1 MRTIEIVDTTLR
13 DGLQAPGID
22 FSGQHKTDTAM
33 RLARLGVDEIEA
45 GTPAMGKSVCKDI
58 RAIAGL
64 GLDARISAWCRARD
78 DDLDMAENCGVDDV
92 HISFPVSDILLS
104 AFGKD
109 VSWVFDTLVRIMAR
123 ACKRFARVSV
133 GAQDA
138 TRADADR
145 LAAFARAARTCG
157 AWRLRLADTVGII
170 RPSHTQ
176 ALIRMLKTEVPEVSL
191 EFHAH
196 NDLGMATANAVTAAE
211 AGADAVSV
219 TVNGLGE
226 RAGNAALEEVAAALH
241 MAENMACKIQTADLA
256 DLCAHVAELSARP
269 AAAQKPV
276 TGSAVFT
283 HESGIH
289 CAGLLKNPL
298 SYQPFCPQEVGRNDW
313 QMVIGSHSGVSA
325 VRAALAKHAIELE
338 PGLASEFAARVREM
352 AKKNNAPM
360 VDKDLCR
367 FYLQFLQ
374 SCKNKGQTWSKEH
387 GDEKAVHHKTG
398 HHVCGHGIQVR
409 GF

>member
-22 FSGQHKTDTAM
+22 FSRKQKTDTAK
-33 RLARLGVDEIEA
+33 RIAQLGVHEIEA
-45 GTPAMGKSVCKDI
+45 GIPAMGESACRDI
-58 RAIAGL
+58 RAIIGL
-64 GLDARISAWCRARD
+64 GLDTRISVWCRARE
-78 DDLDMAENCGVDDV
+78 DDLEAAAGCGAEDV
-92 HISFPVSDILLS
+92 HISFPVSDILLA
-104 AFGKD
+104 AFEKD
-109 VSWVFDTLVRIMAR
+109 ENWLFQTLDKILPH
-123 ACKRFARVSV
+123 ACRRFSRVSV

-138 TRADADR
+138 TRTDEKR
-145 LAAFARAARTCG
+145 LAAFARSAANAG
-157 AWRLRLADTVGII
+157 ALRLRLADTVGIG
-170 RPSHTQ
+170 RPLEVQ
-176 ALIRMLKTEVPEVSL
+176 RLIHMLRDVTPGISL

-226 RAGNAALEEVAAALH
+226 RAGNAPLEEVAAALH
-241 MAENMACKIQTADLA
+241 MAENMTCKIQTADLA
-256 DLCAHVAELSARP
+256 NLCAHVADYSARP
-269 AAAQKPV
+269 VPAQKPV

-298 SYQPFCPQEVGRNDW
+298 SYQPFSPQEVGRGDW
-313 QMVIGSHSGVSA
+313 QMVIGSHSGVSG
-325 VRAALAKHAIELE
+325 VRAALAKHGIEMDS
-338 PGLASEFAARVREM
+338 GLAAEFAARVRDL
-352 AKKNNAPM
+352 AKKNSAPL
-360 VDKDLCR
+360 VDRDLCR

-374 SCKNKGQTWSKEH
+374 SCKKDGQDRIGEH

-398 HHVCGHGIQVR
+398 HHVCGHEVPVR
-409 GF
+409 